1 MLKKRVPAF
10 AVIRAAVNFDLV
22 LSDQVWL
29 LRVISGS
36 FVGRVKV
43 RYFLVKIGLDTLV

>member
-22 LSDQVWL
+22 
-29 LRVISGS
+29 
-36 FVGRVKV
+36 
-43 RYFLVKIGLDTLV
+43 FLVARFDYSG